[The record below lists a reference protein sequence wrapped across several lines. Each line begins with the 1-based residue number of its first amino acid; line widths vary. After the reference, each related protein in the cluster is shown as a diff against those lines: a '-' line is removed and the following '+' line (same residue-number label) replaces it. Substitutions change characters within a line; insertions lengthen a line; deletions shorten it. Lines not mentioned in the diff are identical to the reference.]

1 MGDKDIG
8 LHKPTT
14 GKSWGAMQTSEQA
27 QSVLAVDE
35 CVESIAGGLREILY
49 IHNVPI
55 GGRTLAHLRHLAGL
69 TVDNAGSVR
78 QVAQTLL
85 TFLERRQGEV
95 PITCDRNQIVLLLDS
110 LRRQI
115 RPAAENPFEELG
127 VLGKASAYSKQPTCL
142 FPDSMATKQIL
153 DEVANSSGQG
163 VANICGLPHV
173 VVNEE
178 IDRPLTIIADLSTL
192 RDDPLARSKIARLR
206 QAHPQS
212 QLFCLSSA
220 THFAARLEAVR
231 LGASRHLIKQF
242 DIDRLIA
249 MLDGVS
255 TRKETLPFPALLV
268 DSGRALMALH
278 AQAVR
283 AATRKAETSSTV
295 LYPDAIASEVYVAG
309 CWSLKLG
316 VDKSVARTDGAQE
329 YAAS

>member
-1 MGDKDIG
+1 
-8 LHKPTT
+8 
-14 GKSWGAMQTSEQA
+14 MQTSEQA

-55 GGRTLAHLRHLAGL
+55 GGRALAHLQTLAGL
-69 TVDNAGSVR
+69 TTDNAGAVR
-78 QVAQTLL
+78 QGAQSLL
-85 TFLERRQGEV
+85 TFLEQRQGKV
-95 PITCDRNQIVLLLDS
+95 PISCDRNQIILLLDS

-115 RPAAENPFEELG
+115 RPAVENPFEQLG
-127 VLGKASAYSKQPTCL
+127 LLGKAPDYSKQPTCL
-142 FPDSMATKQIL
+142 FLDSMATQQML
-153 DEVANSSGQG
+153 DEVSNGSGHC

-178 IDRPLTIIADLSTL
+178 IDLPLTIIADLSTL

-206 QAHPQS
+206 QAHPQL

-242 DIDRLIA
+242 DLDRLIA

-268 DSGRALMALH
+268 DSGRALTALH

-295 LYPDAIASEVYVAG
+295 LYPDPIASEVYVAG

-316 VDKSVARTDGAQE
+316 VDKSGARTDSAHG